1 MDNIRNFVDLI
12 ASGDN
17 ALARDEL
24 DKILSQKSF
33 EALDARKQEIAG
45 AIFGTTEQPEEIED
59 DLDSAVAEVAYAE
72 GVEHDEDQDQ
82 LDELSKTTLAS
93 YQHKSRESFNK
104 ALKQMDANPVDL
116 KYHHPGGMVDRSHV
130 YRGEQR
136 TKAAEVMKKRTAG
149 FNRSYDRIGPN
160 FDHVKK

>member
-1 MDNIRNFVDLI
+1 MDIQDIINNIAAGENI
-12 ASGDN
+12 AAKEGLEN
-17 ALARDEL
+17 ALSAKAFD
-24 DKILSQKSF
+24 
-33 EALDARKQEIAG
+33 ALQGFKQEIASTLYG
-45 AIFGTTEQPEEIED
+45 GQEQESEEDTDHEED
-59 DLDSAVAEVAYAE
+59 EGEGAYAE
-72 GVEHDEDQDQ
+72 SVEYDEDQEQ

-104 ALKQMDANPVDL
+104 ALKQMDANPKDL
-116 KYHHPGGMVDRSHV
+116 NLPGGSVDRGGM

>member
-1 MDNIRNFVDLI
+1 MDIQEIINNIAAGENVAAKEGLENVLSAKAFD
-12 ASGDN
+12 
-17 ALARDEL
+17 AL
-24 DKILSQKSF
+24 QGY
-33 EALDARKQEIAG
+33 KQEIASALYAG
-45 AIFGTTEQPEEIED
+45 QDEQPEEDTDHEED
-59 DLDSAVAEVAYAE
+59 EEEGAYAE
-72 GVEHDEDQDQ
+72 GVEHDEDQEQ

-116 KYHHPGGMVDRSHV
+116 KYHHPGGMVDRGGM

-136 TKAAEVMKKRTAG
+136 TKAAEVMKKRTTG